1 LRFTANTRSQSL
13 SDTSTTPPSSAFGFD
28 EARRLFGGGLIDI
41 GAEHARPFAREG
53 DSRRLAVSPSR
64 PDRAGADHERDLAL
78 ETIGHL

>member
-1 LRFTANTRSQSL
+1 VKKAPLRFTANTRSQSL

-41 GAEHARPFAREG
+41 GAEHARPFAR
-53 DSRRLAVSPSR
+53 VSPSR